1 MLKANNR
8 RRLNISDGATAG
20 SKLDMDLN
28 IGGPAKPVAKSSG
41 DPPASTSSPKTPPP
55 ASSASSPSPPAAPPS
70 VPPVSLASPK
80 PAGASIVGSDD
91 SKKPG
96 PSPKPTDQTNLN
108 SLKHQALTKL
118 SPLVEDLEQPPL
130 EHFRTLMML
139 IQATDDSSLIN
150 RALET
155 ANSIS
160 DDKERAQALL
170 DIVNEINYFTSQ
182 TNKNKP
188 APN

>member
-1 MLKANNR
+1 MSTTSLSPN
-8 RRLNISDGATAG
+8 
-20 SKLDMDLN
+20 
-28 IGGPAKPVAKSSG
+28 KPG
-41 DPPASTSSPKTPPP
+41 SSPEP
-55 ASSASSPSPPAAPPS
+55 
-70 VPPVSLASPK
+70 
-80 PAGASIVGSDD
+80 I
-91 SKKPG
+91 
-96 PSPKPTDQTNLN
+96 DQTNLN

-118 SPLVEDLEQPPL
+118 SPLVDDLEQPPL

-139 IQATDDSSLIN
+139 IQATDDSSLIR

-155 ANSIS
+155 ANSIT

-182 TNKNKP
+182 VNKNKP

>member
-1 MLKANNR
+1 MLKINYRRQLNAND
-8 RRLNISDGATAG
+8 SATAG

-28 IGGPAKPVAKSSG
+28 IGGP
-41 DPPASTSSPKTPPP
+41 PKT
-55 ASSASSPSPPAAPPS
+55 
-70 VPPVSLASPK
+70 SPK
-80 PAGASIVGSDD
+80 PASITTPFSGATPVSAPPIIPKAPSPLAIGSLD
-91 SKKPG
+91 KKPG
-96 PSPKPTDQTNLN
+96 PTPKSIDQTNLN
-108 SLKHQALTKL
+108 SLKQQALTKL

-139 IQATDDSSLIN
+139 IQATDDSSLIH

-155 ANSIS
+155 ADSVT

-182 TNKNKP
+182 ANKAKP
-188 APN
+188 APK